1 MMLTQVPKNRV
12 GLEFDPLHLVQQ
24 FIDPVKAAWNFR
36 ERIYGFHAKDTEII
50 QPVLQQ
56 VGIHGE
62 HWWR

>member
-36 ERIYGFHAKDTEII
+36 ECIFGFHAKDTEII

-56 VGIHGE
+56 VGIHMQ
-62 HWWR
+62 HCWR